1 MAGHGRVNNSRKGL
15 KRNRT
20 QIGAV
25 GQVGG
30 GRGRDRV
37 EKTLKE
43 GPLEPDAG

>member
-20 QIGAV
+20 QIREEGLW
-25 GQVGG
+25 
-30 GRGRDRV
+30 V